1 MAHSTAPRQRDKMVS
16 AQTRK
21 NRREAWHWKDAA
33 EEALRYAEAKMEK
46 EDHKDMLPPAIN
58 GDLWRTTL
66 LINEYG
72 KKGYE
77 CKYNSQS
84 QRRFIEKLHQ
94 FNERLLKIKNECSKR
109 NGACIDCNNGMHP
122 VGHCPDK
129 DPEEVDPWATT
140 DESEDSETD
149 LVSDRASNGGEE
161 TVEEWFW
168 RTQRIRF

>member
-46 EDHKDMLPPAIN
+46 EDHKDMLPPAIS

-72 KKGYE
+72 KK
-77 CKYNSQS
+77 
-84 QRRFIEKLHQ
+84 R
-94 FNERLLKIKNECSKR
+94 
-109 NGACIDCNNGMHP
+109 
-122 VGHCPDK
+122 V
-129 DPEEVDPWATT
+129 
-140 DESEDSETD
+140 
-149 LVSDRASNGGEE
+149 
-161 TVEEWFW
+161 
-168 RTQRIRF
+168 